1 MNNQMRSVI
10 TPWPYGQAEFGKQV
24 REAGMPHLHKVLFRA
39 YRDVDPSMT
48 ELPDALYQIE
58 KRKFDAISV
67 GRFDTPYFEEQEKI
81 ARNIASQINFAA
93 YLKAYGTYAGEMVKA
108 IVANA
113 SDQSDD
119 TRDHVANLACSWVH
133 SAFEDAA
140 VAMNEFFVRA
150 TSEDD
155 AAQAAL
161 SQALRALAA
170 QDLRHR
176 IGEDVPEKIAQARD
190 DYNAAMTV
198 LSETMGGIEATVQDL
213 SVKIDELEGG
223 AGQLASRSHDQATTL
238 KAVTK
243 IVADFSQVL
252 TETDRSAQ
260 TATERTSTASRMMQT
275 TKTSMSETETVMG
288 KIVGAFKDIHRSL
301 DKIDAIAMQTNLL
314 SLNASIEA
322 ARAGDAGRGFAVVAG
337 EVRNLAQSAGDLAKS
352 IREVLDY
359 AKNLTEDGEKKVSE
373 SNRVLTESVGLFTHI
388 ETQISSIAEQIRAQA
403 SAIGTIDDRIG
414 ELDEATRLN
423 AALSSDSSAATKVLG
438 ERAQQL
444 RHNMA
449 SFKIHPESTGQ
460 IVGMY
465 PQLAGWLGDLA
476 PLASRGRR

>member
-1 MNNQMRSVI
+1 MTNKMRDTI
-10 TPWPYGQAEFGKQV
+10 TFWPQRQAEFGKQV
-24 REAGMPHLHKVLFRA
+24 RDAGMPHLHHVLLHA
-39 YRDVDPSMT
+39 YRAVDPAMVT
-48 ELPDALYQIE
+48 LPDDLYQIE

-67 GRFDTPYFEEQEKI
+67 GRFDAAYFAEQEKI
-81 ARNIASQINFAA
+81 ARNIASQVNFMT

-113 SDQSDD
+113 DAPEPSDGV
-119 TRDHVANLACSWVH
+119 RAHLAELACSWVH

-150 TSEDD
+150 TAEDE
-155 AAQAAL
+155 AAQEAL
-161 SQALRALAA
+161 SHALRALAA

-176 IGEDVPEKIAQARD
+176 IDQDVPDKIAQARD
-190 DYNAAMTV
+190 DYNAAMTILAATV
-198 LSETMGGIEATVQDL
+198 GGIEATVQDL
-213 SVKIDELEGG
+213 SVKIDGLQGG
-223 AGQLASRSHDQATTL
+223 AGQLAARSRDQGTAL
-238 KAVTK
+238 QSVTK

-260 TATERTSTASRMMQT
+260 SATERTGTASKMMQT
-275 TKTSMSETETVMG
+275 TTTSMSETEVVMG

-337 EVRNLAQSAGDLAKS
+337 EVRNLAQSAADLAKS
-352 IREVLDY
+352 IREMLDY

-373 SNRVLTESVGLFTHI
+373 SSRVLTESAGLFSDI
-388 ETQISSIAEQIRAQA
+388 EKQVSSIADQIRAQA
-403 SAIGTIDDRIG
+403 TAIGTIDDRIG

-423 AALSSDSSAATKVLG
+423 AALSNDSSAATKALS

-444 RHNMA
+444 RQSMA
-449 SFKIHPESTGQ
+449 LFQIHPDR
-460 IVGMY
+460 
-465 PQLAGWLGDLA
+465 AA
-476 PLASRGRR
+476 